1 MVQAILEGRKSQ
13 TRRIMKIQPD
23 SRGTRC
29 TNVHFEDW
37 HGRKLKCPYGWVGDI
52 LWVKETWQEVFE
64 LEYDHHAM
72 DGSCV
77 NIREWIPNF
86 DSIEKTCVGL
96 SSEWSCASMPER
108 NKYYVYRASDI
119 QFCDEKHKLKWKP
132 SIFMPKAASR
142 IKLEITDVRVERV
155 QDISDADAI
164 SEGLRSKEYTD
175 GHQSFGK
182 WYSSECGTW
191 HPNPVDAYS
200 NLWESINGKGSWEK
214 NPWVWCISFK
224 RVK

>member
-1 MVQAILEGRKSQ
+1 MKTEKPILTSTPMVQAILEGRKSQ
-13 TRRIMKIQPD
+13 TRRICKPQPYPD
-23 SRGTRC
+23 LDERLDPIAKGILLDILRTVRYQK
-29 TNVHFEDW
+29 
-37 HGRKLKCPYGWVGDI
+37 GMI
-52 LWVKETWQEVFE
+52 LWVRETFYAYGHWTLITTQLSNSVKKEYRFQDLT
-64 LEYDHHAM
+64 L
-72 DGSCV
+72 
-77 NIREWIPNF
+77 
-86 DSIEKTCVGL
+86 
-96 SSEWSCASMPER
+96 PER
-108 NKYYVYRASDI
+108 REYLYEDCPFDFILKRWGLGY
-119 QFCDEKHKLKWKP
+119 HKRP